1 MTLKKVSI
9 TSKLNLVL
17 PSWVQALKTLKKT
30 RNVWWSNNILVVFWS
45 KVCFRIHNKILVT
58 RNTLFL
64 EILCRLFDPCI
75 SMPELVN
82 VLIKRRK
89 YWTYLN
95 FTQTKIGFN
104 FFFFFGG
111 GGGWELTTSLAP
123 VNYFLNAGESLSN
136 CGKLRISRFEW
147 NWIKSKVRRTEY
159 PYLCS
164 PSASKGLSNIVD
176 NKIWINEIG
185 YSK

>member
-82 VLIKRRK
+82 VLIKRGK

-104 FFFFFGG
+104 FFFFWWGRG
-111 GGGWELTTSLAP
+111 VGINHKLSTCELFFKRRW
-123 VNYFLNAGESLSN
+123 VIV
-136 CGKLRISRFEW
+136 KLRKIAD
-147 NWIKSKVRRTEY
+147 
-159 PYLCS
+159 L
-164 PSASKGLSNIVD
+164 
-176 NKIWINEIG
+176 KIWMELN
-185 YSK
+185 